1 MTTTIII
8 TALFVVAGAV
18 AWAGGYIAGS
28 LRKRDEHDD
37 CIEQTREDLVA
48 RLPIF
53 NAVAIDDVLY
63 PSPAPEPASDEVP

>member
-1 MTTTIII
+1 MTTIII
-8 TALFVVAGAV
+8 TALFVAGGGV
-18 AWAGGYIAGS
+18 AWVGGYIVGS

-53 NAVAIDDVLY
+53 DAVAIDDVLY
-63 PSPAPEPASDEVP
+63 PSPAPEPASDEVA